1 MKMVKAFTDSTT
13 RWRHLL
19 NDRNV
24 RWLYAGQLI
33 SQIGDGVT
41 KVALL
46 WFVYNTTESALKM
59 TLIGV
64 LQTVPPL
71 IFGPFAG
78 VVLDRM
84 SKRTAMIVIDLVRTG
99 LLILVPVLYA
109 LGHLSLPWL
118 YVLVFVIALFSM
130 AFGPALNATLP
141 RLVKKDQL
149 IGINAL
155 MQSALTVGQLLGPA
169 LSGILIAAIGAQN
182 VLYVNAGAFFI
193 SALCKFPLKIPR
205 IEMASRSRGAWSQ
218 AVKDFQNGLRFIFI
232 KQRLLS
238 LLMVISSIFSFGATG
253 FVYLL
258 PMIGG
263 QILHVG
269 SVGLG
274 WLWSSLSIG
283 ILAATIGLLFIK
295 EQQVCRRML
304 IIAAASAVGGGAAL
318 VLLRHWPLPLA
329 AALIAVIGG
338 SSGLITPL
346 VAASLQERTPKN
358 LLARVFSVF
367 NTGSMA
373 FAMLGMTV
381 LGWASDSFGPSVSLI
396 SIGSAQLAAAALT
409 AVLLPLCYRLARE
422 SASRASSATSR
433 RASA

>member
-1 MKMVKAFTDSTT
+1 M
-13 RWRHLL
+13 LL
-19 NDRNV
+19 RNRNV
-24 RWLYAGQLI
+24 RWLYAGQII

-64 LQTVPPL
+64 IQTVPPL

-84 SKRTAMIVIDLVRTG
+84 SKRTAMIVIDLVRAG
-99 LLILVPVLYA
+99 LLTLVPVLYA
-109 LGHLSLPWL
+109 LGHLSLAWL

-141 RLVKKDQL
+141 RLVKKNQL

-155 MQSALTVGQLLGPA
+155 MQSALTVGQLFGPA
-169 LSGILIAAIGAQN
+169 LSGILIAVIGAQN
-182 VLYVNAGAFFI
+182 VLYVNSGAFLV
-193 SALCKFPLKIPR
+193 SALFIFPLKIPHVEAAGR
-205 IEMASRSRGAWSQ
+205 RGAWSN
-218 AVKDFQNGLRFIFI
+218 ALNDFQDGLRFIFI
-232 KQRLLS
+232 KQRLLL
-238 LLMVISSIFSFGATG
+238 LLMVIASVFSFGATG

-258 PMIGG
+258 PMIGN

-283 ILAATIGLLFIK
+283 ILVATTGLLLIK

-304 IIAAASAVGGGAAL
+304 VIAAASAVGGGAAL
-318 VLLRHWPLPLA
+318 VLLRHWPLPFA

-346 VAASLQERTPKN
+346 VSASLQERTPKE

-381 LGWASDSFGPSVSLI
+381 LGWASDAFGASVSLI

-422 SASRASSATSR
+422 SAHQSSSAKSR
-433 RASA
+433 RAASR